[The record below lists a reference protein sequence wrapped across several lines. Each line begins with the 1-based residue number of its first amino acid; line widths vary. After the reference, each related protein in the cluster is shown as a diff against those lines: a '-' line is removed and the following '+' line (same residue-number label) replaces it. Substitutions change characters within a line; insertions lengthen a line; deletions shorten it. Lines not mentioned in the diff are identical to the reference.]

1 MLYLSGTET
10 KYGQTLFGEP
20 QQRKH
25 PDKGLF
31 AWWNYRQNLWY
42 LKISREIKLTWATWK
57 QREHRNTFSL
67 RGLSSLARMTIW
79 SQILVIYVAQTHI
92 AHLIVT

>member
-25 PDKGLF
+25 PDKGPF

-42 LKISREIKLTWATWK
+42 LKISREIKLTSEPLENNANS
-57 QREHRNTFSL
+57 EIHF
-67 RGLSSLARMTIW
+67 
-79 SQILVIYVAQTHI
+79 H
-92 AHLIVT
+92 